1 MATMT
6 YVTPN
11 NNEFKQKIMETR
23 YLSDNEVLSDNI
35 KKLMDIDIVR
45 DLANKA
51 IHLNPDMPYDVASL
65 TAKQIYLGEPIT
77 GIELPIIEEETI
89 EEELSTP
96 SDILED
102 LPFNDKEMIDNE
114 QITEDTL
121 VGLPT
126 NDLSLEKEEIPK
138 IEETEYNSNDLIFS
152 DNELV
157 ENLDLELNNILEND
171 LLKTLPDS
179 LIDGKNEETK
189 ELLFEELPKEDILLD
204 DSLIKDITPIEDT
217 NELLFE
223 EPLKEENIIVEEPI
237 KEDILIEEPLT
248 EDLVIDENLLE
259 ELPTFSEKTIEEP
272 KEDILIEEPL
282 TEDLVIDEN
291 LLEELPIIAE
301 KAIEEPVTEKKSD
314 LGNTLTNGLSI
325 GFEDEPVFQKTKRK

>member
-114 QITEDTL
+114 QITEDT
-121 VGLPT
+121 
-126 NDLSLEKEEIPK
+126 
-138 IEETEYNSNDLIFS
+138 
-152 DNELV
+152 
-157 ENLDLELNNILEND
+157 
-171 LLKTLPDS
+171 
-179 LIDGKNEETK
+179 
-189 ELLFEELPKEDILLD
+189 
-204 DSLIKDITPIEDT
+204 
-217 NELLFE
+217 
-223 EPLKEENIIVEEPI
+223 
-237 KEDILIEEPLT
+237 
-248 EDLVIDENLLE
+248 
-259 ELPTFSEKTIEEP
+259 
-272 KEDILIEEPL
+272 
-282 TEDLVIDEN
+282 
-291 LLEELPIIAE
+291 
-301 KAIEEPVTEKKSD
+301 
-314 LGNTLTNGLSI
+314 
-325 GFEDEPVFQKTKRK
+325 